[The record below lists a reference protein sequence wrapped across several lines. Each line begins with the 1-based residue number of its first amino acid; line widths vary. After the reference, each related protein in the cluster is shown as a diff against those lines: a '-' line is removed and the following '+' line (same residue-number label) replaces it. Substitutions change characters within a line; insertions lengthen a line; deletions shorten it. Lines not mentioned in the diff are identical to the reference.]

1 MVHHNRHRHSAE
13 GLSSSVLADRLRRAG
28 QRVTPQRLVIL
39 GALLPSGHLAADEVF
54 ARVEGQLPGVNRST
68 VYRTL
73 ELFSELGLVSVT
85 DLGGGA
91 RQFELLDQPH
101 HHLICHRCGGAIEM
115 DDALVEPMREAIRAR
130 YGFAPQVDHLAL
142 FGFCVECQHVPTTGD
157 GAEDGA

>member
-1 MVHHNRHRHSAE
+1 MSQYRNHHYGAGS
-13 GLSSSVLADRLRRAG
+13 LSSGALADRLRRAG

-39 GALLPSGHLAADEVF
+39 GALLPGGHLAADEVF
-54 ARVEGQLPGVNRST
+54 ALVEGQLPGVNRST

-91 RQFELLDQPH
+91 RQYELLEGAH
-101 HHLICHRCGGAIEM
+101 HHLICHRCGGAIDM
-115 DDALVEPMREAIRAR
+115 DDALVAPMRDAIRAR

-142 FGFCVECQHVPTTGD
+142 FGVCLECQSLPTSID
-157 GAEDGA
+157 GADDVA

>member
-1 MVHHNRHRHSAE
+1 MVHPSSHPNGSDT
-13 GLSSSVLADRLRRAG
+13 LSSSVLADRLRRAG

-39 GALLPSGHLAADEVF
+39 GALIPGGHLAADEVF

-91 RQFELLDQPH
+91 RQYELLDQPH

-115 DDALVEPMREAIRAR
+115 DDALVEPMREAIRAH
-130 YGFAPQVDHLAL
+130 YGFSPQVDHLAL
-142 FGFCVECQHVPTTGD
+142 FGFCAECQNVSPARD
-157 GAEDGA
+157 GVDDVE

>member
-1 MVHHNRHRHSAE
+1 MSHHQNHEQSDM
-13 GLSSSVLADRLRRAG
+13 LSSSVLADRLRRAG

-39 GALLPSGHLAADEVF
+39 GALLPSGHLAADDVF
-54 ARVEGQLPGVNRST
+54 ARVEQQLPGVNRST

-91 RQFELLDQPH
+91 RQYELLDQPH

-115 DDALVEPMREAIRAR
+115 DDALVEPMRQAIRDH

-142 FGFCVECQHVPTTGD
+142 FGFCRECQNTPLARDGGD
-157 GAEDGA
+157 DAE